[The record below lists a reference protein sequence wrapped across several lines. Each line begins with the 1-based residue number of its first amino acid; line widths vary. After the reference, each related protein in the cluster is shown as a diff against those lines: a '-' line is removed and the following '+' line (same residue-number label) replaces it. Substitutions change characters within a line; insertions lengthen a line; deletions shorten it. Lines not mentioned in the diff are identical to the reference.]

1 MRSSCSCSLL
11 LLSWKRTLQGLC
23 GHPIHQSSGVLR
35 QTEPDEEKYLGP
47 QQTRCAAVD
56 STVYV
61 LGVWWAGGWNLQSSE
76 LCRQQKANVS
86 MATLRLQMRT
96 LSGPSIL
103 FFWSVTVD
111 FTSESRECKTSRV
124 NVGVGVGCVMELGLG
139 LGIGIQIGVM

>member
-1 MRSSCSCSLL
+1 
-11 LLSWKRTLQGLC
+11 
-23 GHPIHQSSGVLR
+23 
-35 QTEPDEEKYLGP
+35 
-47 QQTRCAAVD
+47 
-56 STVYV
+56 
-61 LGVWWAGGWNLQSSE
+61 
-76 LCRQQKANVS
+76 
-86 MATLRLQMRT
+86 MRT